1 MTTKHKGYRLD
12 TDLLDR
18 IDAWAE
24 EHGTTEAE
32 AVRSLLALALERDG
46 PSDGA
51 DTDTADHDG
60 EAEALR
66 RELATL
72 KAQAD
77 TWHEQKA
84 MLGDHIATLKEQ
96 TYTLTAQVAEK
107 DRQIERL
114 QDITEH
120 SQILQAAHVA
130 GTLRDAKDDT
140 EPDTQP
146 KGVWAW
152 LARKMGR

>member
-46 PSDGA
+46 ETTAA
-51 DTDTADHDG
+51 DLRESADG

-84 MLGDHIATLKEQ
+84 MLGDHITTLKEQ

-152 LARKMGR
+152 LARKIGR